1 MSYISRVEK
10 KRELDAKKAQQFK
23 MKKRLRLAGLSL
35 SVIAVVLV
43 VFLAIRVLGNHDVN
57 QEATVVTPKLTS
69 PSEQSTKVVDQG
81 DSNKSNDS
89 NKTPSD
95 NTGNDAAK
103 GDNDNKQTDAV
114 DPTKPDQNTDSDKG
128 SSNDVNKEANVDNA
142 NTNTNGTNVTNT
154 TDKPAGSKDKKAQKV
169 VYLTFDD
176 GPNEHTESLLKIL
189 DKYGIHAT
197 FFVIGSNLKGNE
209 QELKNV
215 VEAGHYVGLH
225 SMTHDPKKLYKSG
238 SSANFIKEFTKEQ
251 GLVKDVIGTAPV
263 LIRPP
268 YGSSPNIN
276 KKFRDDIVAANFK
289 MWDWT
294 VDSLDWKYPK
304 NTDKIINEVKR
315 QVHRDTEVI
324 LMHEKA
330 QTVKV
335 LPTIIEYLQ
344 KKGYA
349 FAVYK
354 PDHHITVNF
363 AKDKRL

>member
-10 KRELDAKKAQQFK
+10 QRELDAKRAKERK
-23 MKKRLRLAGLSL
+23 TKKRLRLMGLSL
-35 SVIAVVLV
+35 SCIAMVLV
-43 VFLAIRVLGNHDVN
+43 VLLAIRVIGGNDID
-57 QEATVVTPKLTS
+57 QQATVVTPKLTS
-69 PSEQSTKVVDQG
+69 PSDQSTKVVDQG
-81 DSNKSNDS
+81 NTIESQDPNKMSTDD
-89 NKTPSD
+89 NKTEPNPQQPGNPSSSGSTDKKQD
-95 NTGNDAAK
+95 NSTDTNNETSANGTDVTGEAA
-103 GDNDNKQTDAV
+103 N
-114 DPTKPDQNTDSDKG
+114 
-128 SSNDVNKEANVDNA
+128 
-142 NTNTNGTNVTNT
+142 NTNTNTEAT
-154 TDKPAGSKDKKAQKV
+154 GSGEKKVQKV

-176 GPNEHTESLLKIL
+176 GPNEYTDSLLQIL

-197 FFVIGSNLKGNE
+197 FFVIGSNVKGNE
-209 QELKNV
+209 ETIKDV
-215 VEAGHYVGLH
+215 AAAGHYVGLH
-225 SMTHDPKKLYKSG
+225 SMSHDPKRLYKSG

-251 GLVKDVIGTAPV
+251 GIVKDIIGTTPE

-276 KKFRDDIVAANFK
+276 KKFRDDIVKANFK

-304 NTDKIINEVKR
+304 NTAKIIQEVKR

-330 QTVKV
+330 QTVEV
-335 LPTIIEYLQ
+335 LPQIIEYLQ

-354 PDHHITVNF
+354 PDHHISVNF